1 MSTAASTT
9 HPDLVVVALNH
20 PTVQQAAALEAALPS
35 TTPLLW
41 VRTSRPTVPAAGAAE
56 DQQYQKL
63 LEHAHNLRIMTLPV
77 PLTAPGLVAT
87 DGSWTAAGAEVIAGD
102 LTNYLALAY
111 QIIGPGEPA
120 ASLLSYA
127 EAQLGK
133 PYLWA
138 GSGPDSF
145 DCSGLTMM
153 AYRQVGIAF
162 VHNAYAQYEATKQ
175 WAIPSKAALQPGD
188 LVFFGPNEAGIHHV
202 GIYVGG
208 GQFLDAPNTG
218 SLVRFDT
225 LGPGWD
231 YFGATRPLESIVTMD
246 STGSIQVAARQ
257 TVDRIWGD
265 SQWPY
270 LDLLW
275 THESDWNPAA
285 VNPTSGATG
294 IPQAL
299 PPEKMAA
306 TGPDWRTNPVTQVT
320 WGLQYIQARYGNPQT
335 AWAHELIFDWY

>member
-1 MSTAASTT
+1 
-9 HPDLVVVALNH
+9 
-20 PTVQQAAALEAALPS
+20 
-35 TTPLLW
+35 
-41 VRTSRPTVPAAGAAE
+41 
-56 DQQYQKL
+56 
-63 LEHAHNLRIMTLPV
+63 MTLPS

-87 DGSWTAAGAEVIAGD
+87 DGSWTPAGAEVIAGD

-175 WAIPSKAALQPGD
+175 WAIPSPAALQPGD

-231 YFGATRPLESIVTMD
+231 YFGATRPLKSIVTMA
-246 STGSIQVAARQ
+246 STGTIQVAARQ

-275 THESDWNPAA
+275 TQESDWNPAA

-320 WGLQYIQARYGNPQT
+320 WGLQYIEARYGNPQT